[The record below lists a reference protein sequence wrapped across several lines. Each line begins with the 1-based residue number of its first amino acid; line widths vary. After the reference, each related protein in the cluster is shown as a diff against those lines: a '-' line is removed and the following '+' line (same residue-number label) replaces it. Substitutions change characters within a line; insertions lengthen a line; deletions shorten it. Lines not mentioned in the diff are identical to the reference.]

1 MPSGRQTPAF
11 SDPRVGTNPFGMFAR
26 SCAAKINAVLVER
39 EAVLAIG
46 GFDPLLRTCEDW
58 DLWQR
63 IARSG
68 RPWAHVDE
76 ALSYYRTSDHS
87 LTQDVGQM
95 LADARIVIDR
105 GASDQAPSLSPGEA
119 ALAYAYFALW
129 CGAFDCGRGGT
140 GEIALSP
147 LGELP
152 VTADAVDPIADVLFD
167 ALTVGARLHP
177 DQMAA
182 GWPGYGAEITRFIAA
197 IGNRLGDARFARRI
211 QYRLERMILDHDDLS
226 EPRPLAL
233 TLGLRIDLARPDDV
247 RPPPGVDRLYVYLCN
262 RDRIV
267 ALIELDVRGA
277 IAPAYWSS
285 LSLDAFTACTK
296 GSK

>member
-11 SDPRVGTNPFGMFAR
+11 SDPRVATAPFEMFAR
-26 SCAAKINAVLVER
+26 SCAAKIHAVLVER
-39 EAVLAIG
+39 EAVLAVG
-46 GFDPLLRTCEDW
+46 GFDPTLRTCEDW

-76 ALSYYRTSDHS
+76 ALSYYRASDHS

-105 GASDQAPSLSPGEA
+105 GFAGRDPSPSPDEA

-140 GEIALSP
+140 GEIALARID
-147 LGELP
+147 GLP
-152 VTADAVDPIADVLFD
+152 TTADAVDPIVDVLFD
-167 ALTVGARLHP
+167 ALTVGARAHP

-182 GWPGYGAEITRFIAA
+182 GWPGYGAGITRFIAA
-197 IGNRLGDARFARRI
+197 VGDRLGDAGFARA
-211 QYRLERMILDHDDLS
+211 YPVSPGAED
-226 EPRPLAL
+226 PRP
-233 TLGLRIDLARPDDV
+233 
-247 RPPPGVDRLYVYLCN
+247 
-262 RDRIV
+262 
-267 ALIELDVRGA
+267 
-277 IAPAYWSS
+277 
-285 LSLDAFTACTK
+285 
-296 GSK
+296 